1 MDIIY
6 NDYDDNDVINECHL
20 LNSSNEQLKYIL
32 SFLSPKSL
40 AGCKR
45 YNYYDYYYLL
55 LLLPPYLLLL
65 PQ

>member
-40 AGCKR
+40 AVSKR
-45 YNYYDYYYLL
+45 YY
-55 LLLPPYLLLL
+55 
-65 PQ
+65 